1 MSRPKL
7 SLPHERAKARLKSQ
21 IIDHRV
27 RIAEHKEKLSAKKT
41 ELAAMSPRKPGG

>member
-1 MSRPKL
+1 MARTRM

-27 RIAEHKEKLSAKKT
+27 RIAEHREKLSAKRT
-41 ELAAMSPRKPGG
+41 ELAAMTGKKSGG

>member
-27 RIAEHKEKLSAKKT
+27 RIAEHREKLAAKTT
-41 ELAAMSPRKPGG
+41 ELKAMTPKRAA